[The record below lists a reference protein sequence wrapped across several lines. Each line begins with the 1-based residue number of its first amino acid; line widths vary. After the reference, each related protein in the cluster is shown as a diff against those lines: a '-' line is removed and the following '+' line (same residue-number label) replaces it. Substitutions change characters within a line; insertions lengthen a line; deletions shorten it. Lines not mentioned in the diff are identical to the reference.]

1 MSKVTQRMETL
12 KKRMWDDGN
21 QTMMAKTEIE
31 PRMKPSRHDG
41 SEMNPLHGRLKFSEL
56 LSDPE
61 VKTRW
66 EKVRKYFFLRNPP
79 MT

>member
-1 MSKVTQRMETL
+1 METL
-12 KKRMWDDGN
+12 KKRMRDDGN
-21 QTMMAKTEIE
+21 QTMMAKTAIE
-31 PRMKPSRHDG
+31 PRMEPSRHGG

-66 EKVRKYFFLRNPP
+66 EKVRKYFFLKSL
-79 MT
+79 MD